1 MQILWDN
8 FTPNFD
14 LVFGSVVYF
23 MACVVYGIYGG
34 NFGLDNASVV
44 LNLPKVLLGG
54 ELYFVSVYIY
64 IYTYDMRFFVG
75 HNMLEVQ
82 RLFGRHLGGPLLE
95 CVSRASSFD

>member
-1 MQILWDN
+1 MQILWGN

-64 IYTYDMRFFVG
+64 I
-75 HNMLEVQ
+75 HI
-82 RLFGRHLGGPLLE
+82 
-95 CVSRASSFD
+95 